1 MARPR
6 EHDPLERLGPEDFES
21 TAEME
26 AEARAGREG
35 QPHGDDSLMQRFD
48 RWGLR
53 RFSGWDA
60 VSGNPTAATLQRLGL
75 EWAA

>member
-1 MARPR
+1 MAGTR
-6 EHDPLERLGPEDFES
+6 ERFE
-21 TAEME
+21 TIAEME

-60 VSGNPTAATLQRLGL
+60 VKAIALARSGPPRTS
-75 EWAA
+75 